1 MALVATTLSS
11 AALVNDTTLNVASAS
26 NISAPIFNTGVGIT
40 YLYVEQEYML
50 VLGVAGTVITVQRGI
65 LGSCASPHGASCPV
79 VSGLPTD
86 FAAPPISIKAQQDF
100 YPNQIGFSAPVVG
113 ANTNVATGPYFHL
126 SGTTI
131 MKTLTAPSL
140 FGTGG
145 ALIEGGQISI
155 VFDGSAAGLTWDATG
170 NIAVAGTATTAGSMV
185 TFTFDLGS
193 GKWHPS
199 RLA

>member
-1 MALVATTLSS
+1 MALTATTSTN
-11 AALVNDTTLNVASAS
+11 AMLVNDTSLIVGSATG
-26 NISAPIFNTGVGIT
+26 ITAPNFTTGVGIT
-40 YLYVEQEYML
+40 YLFVEQEYML
-50 VLGVAGTVITVQRGI
+50 VTGVTGTVISVQRGI
-65 LGSCASPHGASCPV
+65 LGSCAAPHGAACPV

-86 FAAPPISIKAQQDF
+86 FGAPPISIKAQQDF
-100 YPNQIGFSAPVVG
+100 YPNQLGWSAPVVG

-126 SGTTI
+126 TGTTI

-145 ALIEGGQISI
+145 ALIEGGQVTI
-155 VFDGSAAGLTWDATG
+155 VFDGSGAGLTWDATG
-170 NIAVAGTATTAGSMV
+170 NIAVAGTATTAASAV
-185 TFTFDLGS
+185 TFVFDQGS